1 MSESPRATHS
11 CRAGNGRARIT
22 PPPGVR
28 LAGYFHERIAKS
40 VRDDLYA
47 RALVIENGGRGVAL
61 VSCDLIVMC
70 EEVSAAAKEMI
81 QRECG
86 IPPESVLICA
96 THTHTGPEVRPAA
109 VMAREEDYVKGLPR
123 RIADA
128 ARSAHESLFEATLH
142 PGRTEA
148 HGYAFNRLRRRKDG
162 SEAFGPAQ
170 PLEGVIAPA
179 GPIDPELQ
187 TLTVRDREGRIRAMA
202 VNHAL
207 HPDVIGGGTADFISA
222 DWPGVMARTIASL
235 YGEDVDCL
243 FLQGAA
249 GDINHVPHTTTHM
262 PVNGPRKAEQ
272 IGRAL
277 AGAAMYCAE
286 RAEPMDDLRLDGA
299 MQVISIPYYT
309 RDAALMEEVKKL
321 RAAERLGPM
330 DQYVL
335 DRFEAWPYD
344 GKDAAVPIQTLRIG
358 EAGIVGLPAEIF
370 VRIGLEVKRYSPAR
384 FTYAVELANANVSTY
399 VPAADQAERGAYGE
413 RPILS
418 RWLCADAG
426 RRMSDAAL
434 KALHEMWDRG

>member
-1 MSESPRATHS
+1 MSESSQATHV
-11 CRAGNGRARIT
+11 CKAGNGRAVLT
-22 PPPGVR
+22 PPLGVK
-28 LAGYFHERIAKS
+28 LAGYFHERIAKT

-47 RALVIENGGRGVAL
+47 RALAIENGGRRVAL
-61 VSCDLIVMC
+61 VSCDLIAMC
-70 EEVSAAAKEMI
+70 EEVSAAAKQMI
-81 QRECG
+81 ERECG
-86 IPPESVLICA
+86 IPPENVLICA
-96 THTHTGPEVRPAA
+96 THTHTGPEIRPAA
-109 VMAREEDYVKGLPR
+109 VMPRTEEYSSSVPR

-128 ARSAHESLFEATLH
+128 VRSAHDSLFEATLH

-148 HGYAFNRLRRRKDG
+148 HGYAFNRLHRRKDG
-162 SEAFGPAQ
+162 SEVFGLPQ
-170 PLEGVIAPA
+170 SLESVIAPA

-207 HPDVIGGGTADFISA
+207 HPDVIGGGAGDFISA
-222 DWPGVMARTIASL
+222 DWPGVMARTIATI
-235 YGEDVDCL
+235 YGDDVDCL
-243 FLQGAA
+243 FLQGTA
-249 GDINHVPHTTTHM
+249 GDVNHRPHAPTYM

-277 AGAAMYCAE
+277 AGAAMYSAE
-286 RAEPMDDLRLDGA
+286 RAEPMDDLTLEGA

-309 RDAALMEEVKKL
+309 RDAALAEEVKRL
-321 RAAERLGPM
+321 RAAEKLGPM
-330 DQYVL
+330 DKHVL
-335 DRFEAWPYD
+335 ERFETWPYD

-358 EAGIVGLPAEIF
+358 EVGIVGLPAEIF
-370 VRIGLEVKRYSPAR
+370 VRIGLEIKQYSPAR
-384 FTYAVELANANVSTY
+384 FTFPVELANANVSTY
-399 VPAADQAERGAYGE
+399 VPALDQAERGAYGA